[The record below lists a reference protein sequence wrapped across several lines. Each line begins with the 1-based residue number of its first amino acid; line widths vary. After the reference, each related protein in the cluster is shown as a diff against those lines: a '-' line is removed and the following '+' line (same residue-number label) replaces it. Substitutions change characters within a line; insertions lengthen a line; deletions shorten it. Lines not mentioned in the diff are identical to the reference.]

1 VSIKPNPQHGASQ
14 HPLALDKSLTDRDGR
29 PMARPGVLHE
39 ERGPSQLHP
48 DRLVVAELSD
58 EAYWAAMYERATD

>member
-1 VSIKPNPQHGASQ
+1 
-14 HPLALDKSLTDRDGR
+14 
-29 PMARPGVLHE
+29 MARPGVLHE